1 MATNGEPKSTGET
14 PARGLIVAV
23 GAAVAAFAVG
33 LALGVSLAPEVSPGE
48 PAGGADPS
56 PSARAD
62 LLQYRPATPRQPF
75 DRSIEPFD
83 FDPAPPLEET
93 PIDGFYLRIIDLDE
107 VGGPRLGLPFHCR
120 RCPLYRIDP
129 GVETLLLHRGRFWI
143 EHQISGFRAYGH
155 YEVED
160 DRVTVYNDPNCSR
173 VRGEYRWARSD
184 GQLSFD
190 VVDDP
195 CAFAG
200 ERANDLMFSTWTAV
214 RPCLSGVRYWWP
226 ALVGCTGG
234 ESGVRP

>member
-1 MATNGEPKSTGET
+1 MATNGAPSGGGG
-14 PARGLIVAV
+14 PGRGAVVAI
-23 GAAVAAFAVG
+23 GATVAAFAVG
-33 LALGVSLAPEVSPGE
+33 LALGVSLAPDGAERS
-48 PAGGADPS
+48 GGADPS
-56 PSARAD
+56 PSARVG
-62 LLQYRPATPRQPF
+62 LLRYRPATPRQPV

-83 FDPAPPLEET
+83 FDPAPPLAAT
-93 PIDGFYLRIIDLDE
+93 PIDGYYLRIVDLEE

-120 RCPLYRIDP
+120 RCPVYRIDP

-143 EHQISGFRAYGH
+143 EHQMSGFRAYGH

-160 DRVTVYNDPNCSR
+160 GRVTVFNDPNCSS
-173 VRGEYRWARSD
+173 VRGEYRWARS
-184 GQLSFD
+184 GRELSFD
-190 VVDDP
+190 VVDDL

-214 RPCLSGVRYWWP
+214 RPCLSGVQYWWP